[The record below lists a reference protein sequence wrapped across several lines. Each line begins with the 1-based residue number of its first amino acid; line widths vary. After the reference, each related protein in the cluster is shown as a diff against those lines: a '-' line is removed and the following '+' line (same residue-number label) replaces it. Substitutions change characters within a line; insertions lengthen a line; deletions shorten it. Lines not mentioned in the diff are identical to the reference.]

1 MCFGKTK
8 TLKTLRNKC
17 NNYTDIE
24 LGFNI
29 DDRCDYIDPEQR
41 KDMKFDKT
49 SLNVIQLNCRGIK
62 SKIDELEELLAQ
74 TKFPDIV
81 ILSETWLKEGEEK
94 YINIQGYKYEG
105 IVREHKKGGGIGIL
119 IKESLIYKNR
129 VDLNANTQNRS
140 YEHFFIELK
149 GSRYNVIV
157 GSIY

>member
-17 NNYTDIE
+17 NNDTDIE

-29 DDRCDYIDPEQR
+29 DDRCDYIDPEQL
-41 KDMKFDKT
+41 KDTKFDKT

-62 SKIDELEELLAQ
+62 LKIDELEELLAQ

-105 IVREHKKGGGIGIL
+105 IVREHKKGGDIGIL